1 MTWLFW
7 ASVYLL
13 VFVVPV
19 LVWIAKA
26 PWRDDGR

>member
-1 MTWLFW
+1 MTFLW

-19 LVWIAKA
+19 LVWIKKA